1 MKTTALSDPRTAPA
15 PVSVTSAAGDVAAV
29 DGVDGLHRV
38 DQPVQR
44 GDLTAGQHDEDGE
57 DRDAVH
63 QGLGH
68 PCGAD
73 RGGDVASRVVHL
85 LRGRRGQLDSD
96 ERVEKHRDDGDED
109 RSRRAEVCE
118 GHALHAVLHAV
129 GHHAHREHPEQNDL
143 PDGSARRHPLAPA
156 ERDHGSNR
164 CQQHEGGAEHEHAG
178 SGEITE
184 EPAVDGDGDRGD
196 GPAEPHRSAGPVE
209 QRGQR
214 TGETAERHPHPDVHP
229 ALLRDGG
236 AELGTDECGR
246 HEEEG
251 EEDHQPGEGLDTA
264 DGDGADRVNDHH
276 RRDEEQDRVETTQ
289 LTAKLGELGV
299 LPRRGQ
305 LVRQAPSRVRRATS
319 SAACHRAPCGAREE
333 CGQGPGHPLTG
344 PDRTVRMAAHQGV
357 AAEVDSALRPA
368 QGRGPLVDT
377 ATDRGRR
384 TSRPPHADRRRPASA

>member
-1 MKTTALSDPRTAPA
+1 MRTARI
-15 PVSVTSAAGDVAAV
+15 GI
-29 DGVDGLHRV
+29 
-38 DQPVQR
+38 
-44 GDLTAGQHDEDGE
+44 
-57 DRDAVH
+57 AVH

-85 LRGRRGQLDSD
+85 LRGRRRQLDPD
-96 ERVEKHRDDGDED
+96 ERVQKHRNHRDEG

-129 GHHAHREHPEQNDL
+129 GHHAHREHHEQNDL
-143 PDGSARRHPLAPA
+143 PDGTARRHPLAPA
-156 ERDHGSNR
+156 ERHDGSNR

-178 SGEITE
+178 SGEITQ

-196 GPAEPHRSAGPVE
+196 GPAEPHRRAGPVE

-246 HEEEG
+246 HEEQG
-251 EEDHQPGEGLDTA
+251 EEHHQPGEGLDTA

-299 LPRRGQ
+299 LPRREAAGPAGA
-305 LVRQAPSRVRRATS
+305 VSRSGATCS
-319 SAACHRAPCGAREE
+319 PACHRAPGGAREDG
-333 CGQGPGHPLTG
+333 GQGPGHPLTG
-344 PDRTVRMAAHQGV
+344 PDRTVRMAAQQGV

-368 QGRGPLVDT
+368 QRRGPLVNT
-377 ATDRGRR
+377 ATDHGRR